1 MEVLD
6 TKEGKDAN
14 ISRNLPKLA
23 DFYNLSTWEL
33 AQIIENELFISI
45 FKAIDEAIF

>member
-23 DFYNLSTWEL
+23 DFYNLSAREL
-33 AQIIENELFISI
+33 AQILKNKPFISI
-45 FKAIDEAIF
+45 FKVINKAVF